1 MTTIRLPLG
10 ELQLSHGRTGT
21 ALMFLPD
28 QGKDTVIP
36 GLSPSDLRL
45 LGLALLAE
53 ADSQDQDQGQ
63 AAPVESVQVRIG
75 GTPEAVT
82 RAAQLLDTAHG
93 LIPGPMTPR
102 ARHERLVQ
110 GYLTAVVQME
120 PR

>member
-36 GLSPSDLRL
+36 RLSPSDLRL

-53 ADSQDQDQGQ
+53 ADSQDQGQ
-63 AAPVESVQVRIG
+63 DAPVESVQVRIG